1 MKQEIEKMKS
11 RLLLLAFI
19 LMVPIGVFAQN
30 ITVKG
35 NVTDSE
41 GEPIIGA
48 TVMEKGKSQNGVI
61 TDLDGN
67 FTLNVSGKGK
77 KIVITYIGM
86 KTEEVD
92 AVTGKTL
99 KIVLK
104 DDSQT
109 LDEVVVVAVGYG
121 NARKKDLTGA
131 ISSVG
136 EKTLKNIPTTSASS
150 AITGRLA
157 GVSVVTTEG
166 SPDAAV
172 NIRVRGGGSI
182 TQSNE
187 PLFIVDGFQVSNI
200 NDMPPTDIES
210 IDVLKDA
217 SSTAIYGAKGANGV
231 ILVTTKGGRAGINA
245 VAAAILS
252 SGISITVPIS
262 LNNRRMN
269 LSCSSFVLRAATSV
283 ILSSSLIAVF
293 GIRRNM
299 AISGATT

>member
-136 EKTLKNIPTTSASS
+136 EKTFKRHYGTS
-150 AITGRLA
+150 
-157 GVSVVTTEG
+157 
-166 SPDAAV
+166 
-172 NIRVRGGGSI
+172 GGCKRCY
-182 TQSNE
+182 N
-187 PLFIVDGFQVSNI
+187 
-200 NDMPPTDIES
+200 
-210 IDVLKDA
+210 
-217 SSTAIYGAKGANGV
+217 
-231 ILVTTKGGRAGINA
+231 
-245 VAAAILS
+245 
-252 SGISITVPIS
+252 
-262 LNNRRMN
+262 
-269 LSCSSFVLRAATSV
+269 
-283 ILSSSLIAVF
+283 
-293 GIRRNM
+293 
-299 AISGATT
+299 

>member
-1 MKQEIEKMKS
+1 
-11 RLLLLAFI
+11 
-19 LMVPIGVFAQN
+19 
-30 ITVKG
+30 
-35 NVTDSE
+35 
-41 GEPIIGA
+41 
-48 TVMEKGKSQNGVI
+48 
-61 TDLDGN
+61 
-67 FTLNVSGKGK
+67 
-77 KIVITYIGM
+77 M

-136 EKTLKNIPTTSASS
+136 EKTLKKHPNYFSFKCHY
-150 AITGRLA
+150 GRLA

-200 NDMPPTDIES
+200 NDIPPTDIES

-231 ILVTTKGGRAGINA
+231 ILVTTKE
-245 VAAAILS
+245 V
-252 SGISITVPIS
+252 VPV
-262 LNNRRMN
+262 RQK
-269 LSCSSFVLRAATSV
+269 
-283 ILSSSLIAVF
+283 
-293 GIRRNM
+293 
-299 AISGATT
+299 